1 MKKYWMLFS
10 VTGILSLAIL
20 LTGAAIKGG
29 IKKVEVLSLA
39 PLAVENTVTC
49 SGRVERADSKNIYLQ
64 SNSIVE
70 DIYVQEGQLV
80 SAGDKLLTVSGRV
93 ERMNSAPETDYSQ
106 YYNSYASPEEAYS
119 DYLSGKLTLPSGE
132 EGEES
137 YVSNGKYTDVTAPID
152 GVVTSIAVQTNGA
165 VNTGQTVM
173 TISTA
178 SDLQVCLS
186 VNESQIS
193 SIQVGQQA
201 EITGVGF
208 KNTTYYGTVRSIS
221 SEAKQIVGTTGQETI
236 VEVIVSVDTEGDDIK
251 PGFTAKCKIIT
262 SEEENLLIVP
272 YEAVRADE
280 NGAEYVYL
288 SVNGRAEK
296 RYITTGKEYE
306 KGFQVT
312 EGLSVGDA
320 VLMTPEGIDD
330 RDRLMIV
337 QEGVVQDNV

>member
-1 MKKYWMLFS
+1 M
-10 VTGILSLAIL
+10 A
-20 LTGAAIKGG
+20 
-29 IKKVEVLSLA
+29 
-39 PLAVENTVTC
+39 NTPT
-49 SGRVERADSKNIYLQ
+49 SQRQ
-64 SNSIVE
+64 STAWS
-70 DIYVQEGQLV
+70 
-80 SAGDKLLTVSGRV
+80 
-93 ERMNSAPETDYSQ
+93 P
-106 YYNSYASPEEAYS
+106 ASRC
-119 DYLSGKLTLPSGE
+119 K
-132 EGEES
+132 
-137 YVSNGKYTDVTAPID
+137 
-152 GVVTSIAVQTNGA
+152 TNGA

-272 YEAVRADE
+272 
-280 NGAEYVYL
+280 L
-288 SVNGRAEK
+288 
-296 RYITTGKEYE
+296 
-306 KGFQVT
+306 
-312 EGLSVGDA
+312 
-320 VLMTPEGIDD
+320 
-330 RDRLMIV
+330 
-337 QEGVVQDNV
+337 